1 MNRIVCFHLYNDFS
15 GSPIVLRMVLE
26 GLLGKGFKVDLV
38 TSDGGVLDE
47 LVGMDRFRK
56 HSYFYRF
63 SLNPIVTMAR
73 YVMVQIYTFFMA
85 LRWTFNSNTVFYINT
100 LLPVGPALAGR
111 IMGKRVVYHYH
122 ENAFVKGI
130 FYKTLS
136 WMMQR
141 LAHEIICVSE
151 YQASSLADRSK
162 VRVVPN
168 ALPKAFVEKMRP
180 DAERTY
186 RNNTILMIASL
197 KSYKGTREF
206 IDLSMRMP
214 EYKFI
219 LVLNDSQENISEYIT
234 SHCLNETIGDNL
246 TIYPRQK
253 DVTQFYNQASLLLNL
268 SDKNRFI
275 ETFGMTVLEAM
286 SAGLPVIVP
295 TVGGVAEMVDDG
307 VNGYKIDVCKIDNIA
322 RRIREIMS
330 DKDTYS
336 KMSHNALKR
345 TQLYNSDIMIEI
357 LANTIISQK
366 ELIS

>member
-1 MNRIVCFHLYNDFS
+1 MNQIVCFHLYNDFS

-26 GLLGKGFKVDLV
+26 GLLRKGFKVDLV
-38 TSDGGVLDE
+38 TSNGGVLDE
-47 LVGMDRFRK
+47 LIGIDGFTK

-63 SLNPIVTMAR
+63 STNPAVTMAR
-73 YVMVQIYTFFMA
+73 YAAVQIYTFLLAF
-85 LRWTFNSNTVFYINT
+85 RWIFNRDVVLYINT

-122 ENAFVKGI
+122 ENAFVKGF

-151 YQASSLADRSK
+151 YQASSLTDCSK
-162 VRVVPN
+162 VSVIPN
-168 ALPKAFVEKMRP
+168 ALPKSFVEKIKP
-180 DAERTY
+180 DTERAY
-186 RNNTILMIASL
+186 NQKNILMLASL

-206 IDLSMRMP
+206 IELSAKLP
-214 EYKFI
+214 EYRFT
-219 LVLNDSQENISEYIT
+219 LVINDSQENIDEYIT
-234 SHCLNETIGDNL
+234 AHRLDKTIGENL
-246 TIYPRQK
+246 TIYPRQN
-253 DVTQFYNQASLLLNL
+253 DVTPFYNQASLLLNL

-307 VNGYKIDVCKIDNIA
+307 ENGYKIDV
-322 RRIREIMS
+322 
-330 DKDTYS
+330 KD
-336 KMSHNALKR
+336 M
-345 TQLYNSDIMIEI
+345 DMIEI
-357 LANTIISQK
+357 RLREMLSRKDMYKRMSEKALRKSRQYDSADMLRKLESIIVGLS
-366 ELIS
+366 